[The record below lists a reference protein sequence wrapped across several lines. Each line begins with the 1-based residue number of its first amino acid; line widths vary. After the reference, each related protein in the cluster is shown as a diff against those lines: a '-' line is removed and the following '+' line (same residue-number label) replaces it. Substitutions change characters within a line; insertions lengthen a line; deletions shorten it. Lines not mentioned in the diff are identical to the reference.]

1 MRESAK
7 NLFEL
12 IENLL
17 QWGRLQTGG
26 LIIRKKRV
34 NLSACVVNAMNL
46 LLYNYEKK
54 EITVDNKV
62 DPDTFVIGDNHI
74 LVSVLQ
80 NFIAN
85 AIKFTRRKGAIVI
98 SAEKSEGNVIV
109 SVRDNGVGIKPD
121 MVEKLFRLDAQ
132 TTTAGTENEAGT
144 GLGLIICKEMIER
157 LGGYIEIQSKVN
169 EGTAVIFSIPA
180 AD

>member
-1 MRESAK
+1 MK
-7 NLFEL
+7 
-12 IENLL
+12 
-17 QWGRLQTGG
+17 
-26 LIIRKKRV
+26 IRKKRV

-46 LLYNYEKK
+46 LRYNYEKK
-54 EITVDNKV
+54 EITVENKI
-62 DPDTFVIGDNHI
+62 DPDTFVTGDDHI

-85 AIKFTRRKGAIVI
+85 AIKFTHRKGTIVI
-98 SAEKSEGNVIV
+98 SAEKRQANVIV
-109 SVRDNGVGIKPD
+109 TVKDNGVGIKPE
-121 MVEKLFRLDAQ
+121 MIEKLFRLDAQ

-144 GLGLIICKEMIER
+144 GLGLIICKEMLER

-169 EGTAVIFSIPA
+169 EGTAVIFGITA